1 MRDSAPTSQL
11 IGDVML
17 TRIRVLI
24 VIARTAQR
32 EIKYIY
38 QRDKLGKM
46 KVESYRHIPI
56 LSIDRVD
63 VLE

>member
-1 MRDSAPTSQL
+1 
-11 IGDVML
+11 ML

-38 QRDKLGKM
+38 QRDKLGKI